1 MAKTPRIKIDPAVRQ
16 FVLDRDNHQCQS
28 CGCRDRLEIDH
39 IKALAAGGSND
50 ISNLH
55 TLCRNC
61 NARKRDRLDL
71 RFDRR
76 FNL

>member
-1 MAKTPRIKIDPAVRQ
+1 LQ
-16 FVLDRDNHQCQS
+16 
-28 CGCRDRLEIDH
+28 
-39 IKALAAGGSND
+39 
-50 ISNLH
+50 

-76 FNL
+76 FNR